1 MLRVEWLWP
10 VEMII
15 PDTDRRISLWWTLTW
30 LKVQLRISKG
40 TKFHRMSYKICQW
53 YWTTISKNREW
64 LPKNSDLTCT
74 SMIQKRWTSKKLWN
88 KCKVLQEQSPQ
99 REWDLPVEK
108 RRNDLLFYKKKEFPF
123 FINDSCL

>member
-53 YWTTISKNREW
+53 YWTIISKNREW